1 MALKPPEN
9 LARLRAWPGDADVA
23 VALTFDVDAESAW
36 LGEGPEYERRLTTLS
51 QAGYGPVRGLGRILD
66 LLDAHGIKST
76 FYVPGH
82 TADHYP
88 GSVSEILERGREVG
102 HHGYLHR
109 GTDGL
114 DAAGQRAELEQGLEA
129 LARLGV
135 RPHGYR
141 SPSWELTLETL
152 AFLGEMGFSYESSM
166 MRDDRPY
173 WVDAGGRPLL
183 ELPGHW
189 SLDDWPFLGYT
200 AYHGGL
206 LTDPQAVERIWLE
219 EFASAREED
228 GRLVTYTMHPEVI
241 GRGYCLRMLERIIVA
256 MRQQGRP
263 WFTTHAEVAALAEPA
278 GSG

>member
-9 LARLRAWPGDADVA
+9 LARLRTWPGDADVA

-88 GSVSEILERGREVG
+88 DSVSEIIERGHEVG

-109 GTDGL
+109 STDGL
-114 DAAGQRAELEQGLEA
+114 DGSRQRDELEQGLEA

-141 SPSWELTLETL
+141 SPSWEITPETL
-152 AFLGEMGFSYESSM
+152 VFLGEMGFSYESSM

-206 LTDPQAVERIWLE
+206 LTDPQSVERIWLE
-219 EFASAREED
+219 EFASARAED

-256 MRQQGRP
+256 MRDQGRP
-263 WFTTHAEVAALAEPA
+263 WFGTHAEVAALAEPP
-278 GSG
+278 G